1 MRCLSQS
8 LSVTARWRVT
18 FILPPPWAAYHGVR
32 RVLEIQTTYSFARK
46 TLEVSFGRHFLIFAE
61 DVSSWSRRRWRTLL
75 QEQPSW
81 FGRHFFAEDGSS
93 WFGRHFFAE
102 DGSSWFGRHRFAESG
117 SSWSRRRIRLQEKP
131 SWFGR
136 HLLAEDESSWS
147 RRRTLLQEKPSWFG
161 RQLLAEDGSSWSGRR
176 SLLQEKLS
184 RLVGI
189 SSAFSTLWAKSPL
202 RTGLCMPP

>member
-75 QEQPSW
+75 QEQP
-81 FGRHFFAEDGSS
+81 S